1 MNLSSDVAG
10 FSPLK
15 VLKERFNGKAP
26 LNSMF
31 KNRLPKSSGFNSL
44 FDLILSLGYAA
55 L

>member
-1 MNLSSDVAG
+1 MNLSSDIAS

-31 KNRLPKSSGFNSL
+31 KNWLANSSGFNSL
-44 FDLILSLGYAA
+44 FDLILSLSYAA